1 MYRLLYPMRTFLIV
15 SGHGE
20 DANIMAA
27 DWVTILSAKPFL
39 VGVAVSP
46 KRYTWSLIKK
56 YREFVI
62 SVPRAEHVN
71 DVWITGTES
80 GKDVDKK
87 KLVSLTLTPSKSV
100 KVPSI
105 AEAIANLECKLIEAR
120 DYGDHTLF
128 VGEVIAYT
136 FDKDA
141 FPNNIPNIEVG
152 FLMHNAWNE
161 FFKLGMEEK
170 YKLKE
175 E

>member
-1 MYRLLYPMRTFLIV
+1 MRTFLIV
-15 SGHGE
+15 SGHEE

-39 VGVAVSP
+39 IGVAISP
-46 KRYTWSLIKK
+46 KRHTWSLIKK
-56 YREFVI
+56 YKEFVV

-71 DVWITGTES
+71 DVWITGIRS

-87 KLVSLTLTPSKSV
+87 KLISLTLVPSKNV
-100 KVPSI
+100 GVPSI
-105 AEAIANLECKLIEAR
+105 AEAIANLECKLIDAR

-128 VGEVIAYT
+128 VGEVVAYT
-136 FDKDA
+136 YDKNA
-141 FPNNIPNIEVG
+141 FPNNIPNLDVG

-161 FFKLGMEEK
+161 FFRLGAKEK
-170 YKLKE
+170 YKVKE